1 MCEYNTSCFMLTK
14 LTKGVDNVSLNEK
27 AKELADMVVKTNEFN
42 ELKQSKNNVDKNK
55 ELKSKL
61 EDFNKRHSSLL
72 NSKIS
77 SKEAEA
83 KIAELNKSFENLSKL
98 PEMSR
103 LLKAEK
109 SFNEIMM
116 SRVYKTVND
125 AIEAGLK
132 S

>member
-1 MCEYNTSCFMLTK
+1 MNM
-14 LTKGVDNVSLNEK
+14 NEK
-27 AKELADMVVKTNEFN
+27 ARELANLIMRTNEYN
-42 ELKQSKNNVDKNK
+42 ELKQSKNNVDKNR

-61 EDFNKRHSSLL
+61 EDFNKRHISLL

-77 SKEAEA
+77 SKEAED
-83 KIAELNKSFENLSKL
+83 KIAELNKSFENFSKV

-109 SFNEIMM
+109 SFSELM
-116 SRVYKTVND
+116 SKVYKSVND

>member
-1 MCEYNTSCFMLTK
+1 MLTK